1 MLNTPIR
8 AHTCKLIFN
17 ISKAS
22 GPWSSTRYASVI
34 YRTQLTAAVYRRSYA
49 TTNSCKM
56 DPKQFLRTSGATDSV
71 WVHTEPYSHRPQ
83 FSQLDKDIQTDVC
96 VVGSGIAGIQISYE
110 LTKRGLDV
118 VMIEARDVISGMN
131 NLLLQY
137 RSAKTCC
144 RRIRSY
150 HRSSFPSS

>member
-8 AHTCKLIFN
+8 AQTCKLIFN
-17 ISKAS
+17 ISKVAR
-22 GPWSSTRYASVI
+22 PCSSIRYATFTR
-34 YRTQLTAAVYRRSYA
+34 RTHPTAAVYKRSY
-49 TTNSCKM
+49 TTASNSKM

-110 LTKRGLDV
+110 LTKRGVDV

-131 NLLLQY
+131 NLFPQSMPANLWY
-137 RSAKTCC
+137 R
-144 RRIRSY
+144 
-150 HRSSFPSS
+150 

>member
-8 AHTCKLIFN
+8 AQTCNLIFN
-17 ISKAS
+17 ISRAS
-22 GPWSSTRYASVI
+22 RPCSYIRFASFTR
-34 YRTQLTAAVYRRSYA
+34 RTYPIPAVYKRSYA
-49 TTNSCKM
+49 TSTNSKM

-96 VVGSGIAGIQISYE
+96 VIGSGIAGIQISYE
-110 LTKRGLDV
+110 LTKRGVDV

-131 NLLLQY
+131 NLF
-137 RSAKTCC
+137 R
-144 RRIRSY
+144 
-150 HRSSFPSS
+150 